1 MKNKKVIYTLTIM
14 VIIVPLLLL
23 SFIIIG
29 RRTRNPIDMEYE
41 AGKIPEKM
49 VEANVV
55 AKAYT
60 YMKQVGEENAYQT
73 VIDIWYG
80 NEYMISKGASHT
92 KKGTEMSLFICR

>member
-14 VIIVPLLLL
+14 VIIVSLLLL

-55 AKAYT
+55 A
-60 YMKQVGEENAYQT
+60 
-73 VIDIWYG
+73 
-80 NEYMISKGASHT
+80 
-92 KKGTEMSLFICR
+92 